1 MTGAAIVDCSSFRL
15 VYKKG
20 NAAYQYFMKQN
31 RNTLTI
37 KKKRGTNIQKEN
49 IQNKNIQNR
58 NIQNKSVQKKNRHPG
73 KSHHGQK
80 LYAFVMLSCLS
91 LFLYAFLVVK
101 GYWPQQDSWQGNSW
115 GNFFGSGQSSDQ
127 NNGQSSDQSNGT
139 ESEENRLEVHFIDVG
154 QGDATLIKCGGETL
168 LIDAAEEDKGTALR
182 YYLKKQGVEK
192 LNYLV
197 LTHPDSDHIGSA
209 DVILT
214 KFPVENVIMSYYEKE
229 STSYRN
235 LKDTLEYQRIE
246 SQIAEFGQSF
256 EVGSARCTVLG
267 PVQEY
272 EEVNNASLILLVEH
286 GANRFLFTGD
296 AESKAEMELLAY
308 EGSVVAGGMEST
320 EDVEKRILQECLQ
333 ADVYKAGHHGS
344 STSSTENFL
353 DAVNPSYAVISCA
366 AGNEYGHPHEEVLE
380 RFEERNIQIYRTD
393 EQGTIVAVSDENTIT
408 WEMR

>member
-31 RNTLTI
+31 RNTRTI
-37 KKKRGTNIQKEN
+37 KKKRRTNVK
-49 IQNKNIQNR
+49 R
-58 NIQNKSVQKKNRHPG
+58 Y
-73 KSHHGQK
+73 HGQK
-80 LYAFVMLSCLS
+80 MYAFVMLSCLS

-101 GYWPQQDSWQGNSW
+101 GYWPQESGGQIGNL
-115 GNFFGSGQSSDQ
+115 GNLLG
-127 NNGQSSDQSNGT
+127 NGQSSNQSSEQNNAHSSGQSNWT
-139 ESEENRLEVHFIDVG
+139 EDDGKRLEVHFIDVG

-246 SQIAEFGQSF
+246 PQIAEVGQSF

-272 EEVNNASLILLVEH
+272 EEVNNASVILLVEH
-286 GANRFLFTGD
+286 GENSFLFSGD
-296 AESKAEMELLAY
+296 AEAEAEKDLLEY
-308 EGSVVAGGMEST
+308 VESGSVESMESM
-320 EDVEKRILQECLQ
+320 ENVEKRIPREGLQ

-344 STSSTENFL
+344 STSSTESFL

-366 AGNEYGHPHEEVLE
+366 AGNEYGHPHDEVLE
-380 RFEERNIQIYRTD
+380 RFEERNIQVYRTD
-393 EQGTIVAVSDENTIT
+393 KQGTIVAVSDENTIT